1 MTAPPHSGVSS
12 NRPTKLKF
20 PYYLKEMAR
29 KRLKMTKKA
38 IAARRRYRQK
48 KKTGAGCACK
58 KKGGRM
64 LVPPK
69 WAGIKKGAG
78 VRKKRRR
85 RRVKKGEGFFDDV
98 GSFLTNAAQTVLPLL
113 PMIL

>member
-1 MTAPPHSGVSS
+1 M
-12 NRPTKLKF
+12 
-20 PYYLKEMAR
+20 
-29 KRLKMTKKA
+29 KMTKKA
-38 IAARRRYRQK
+38 VAARRRYRQK

-64 LVPPK
+64 WVPPK
-69 WAGIKKGAG
+69 WAGIKGKKKKWTKQKYGLKKGAG
-78 VRKKRRR
+78 VRRPKRRR
-85 RRVKKGEGFFDDV
+85 RRQGAGFFDDV